1 MFENQNNFSY
11 NLIILKKLIYNNVVI
26 IFSISGVKEGVF
38 VIIELYNHKAQYYE
52 TDQMGIIHHSNYLRW
67 FEEQGRI

>member
-26 IFSISGVKEGVF
+26 IFFHIWSKGGGF
-38 VIIELYNHKAQYYE
+38 CDNRIIQ
-52 TDQMGIIHHSNYLRW
+52 S
-67 FEEQGRI
+67 